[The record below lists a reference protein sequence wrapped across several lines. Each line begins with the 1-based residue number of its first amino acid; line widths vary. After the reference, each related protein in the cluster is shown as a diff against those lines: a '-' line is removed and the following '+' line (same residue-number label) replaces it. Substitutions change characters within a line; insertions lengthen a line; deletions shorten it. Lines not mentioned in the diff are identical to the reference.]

1 MGGSMST
8 LIEKIQPILDDL
20 MMECFKHGF
29 HQKEMTEAEFI
40 DYSRKNCVPLKR
52 EIIGILKQHSDWIDI
67 SVEPIKR
74 TEFDSEVVLAIDVNG
89 YTYNVTLADVV
100 ISNET
105 KREWTECK
113 AKWNGEFWEAVEY
126 ICQSEKL
133 VAYRYIPKPPSEVA
147 A

>member
-1 MGGSMST
+1 MST

-100 ISNET
+100 ISDKT

-126 ICQSEKL
+126 VCQSEKL

>member
-1 MGGSMST
+1 MST

-89 YTYNVTLADVV
+89 YTYNVTLANVS
-100 ISNET
+100 IGNKT

-113 AKWNGEFWEAVEY
+113 AKWNGEFWEAIEY
-126 ICQSEKL
+126 VCQSEKL
-133 VAYRYIPKPPSEVA
+133 VAYRYIPQPPSEVA